1 MQVVGQRECLMD
13 VIRNAWELEEGDDGF
28 LKLSGHTTREEFERD
43 RQLHAT
49 EIVQFCSITRERR
62 GFEIGS
68 GDGTVAR
75 LLASQCQALDCNDL
89 SASFLEVARAKCAG
103 LTNVSFHKIGDNY
116 LDHLPA
122 ETYDFGFSLHVFIHL
137 NPYDIYNYLLA
148 VKRILKPGGYFYFD
162 ACTLG
167 PQTMTVFR
175 EHAEMYRKS
184 PEIIR
189 GLLNFNHPTTLQR
202 VIAEAGMEFSDRSQ
216 LSEEGWMKVL
226 TSKPASS
233 GRKGFRLFRR

>member
-1 MQVVGQRECLMD
+1 MD
-13 VIRNAWELEEGDDGF
+13 VIRNAWELEAGDDGL

-43 RQLHAT
+43 RQQHAA
-49 EIVQFCSITRERR
+49 EIAQFCSLTRSSR

-75 LLASQCQALDCNDL
+75 ILAPQCQSLDCNDL
-89 SASFLEVARAKCAG
+89 SASFLEIARAKCADHP
-103 LTNVSFHKIGDNY
+103 NVSFHKIGDNY

-137 NPYDIYNYLLA
+137 NAYDIYNYLIA
-148 VKRILKPGGYFYFD
+148 VKRILKPGGVFYFD

-167 PQTMTVFR
+167 PQTVTVFR

-189 GLLNFNHPTTLQR
+189 GLLNYNHPTTVRR
-202 VIAEAGMEFSDRSQ
+202 VIDEAGMEFSDQSQ

-226 TSKPASS
+226 TRKPS
-233 GRKGFRLFRR
+233 GGERKGLKLFRR

>member
-1 MQVVGQRECLMD
+1 MD

-28 LKLSGHTTREEFERD
+28 LKLSGRTTREEFERD
-43 RQLHAT
+43 RQQHAA

-75 LLASQCQALDCNDL
+75 LVAPQCQSLDCNDL
-89 SASFLEVARAKCAG
+89 SASFLEIARAKCAD
-103 LTNVSFHKIGDNY
+103 LPNVSFHKIGDNY
-116 LDHLPA
+116 LDHLSA
-122 ETYDFGFSLHVFIHL
+122 DTYDFGFSLHVFIHL
-137 NPYDIYNYLLA
+137 NAYDIYNYLIA
-148 VKRILKPGGYFYFD
+148 VKRILRPGGVFYFD

-189 GLLNFNHPTTLQR
+189 GLLNFNHPVTLQR
-202 VIAEAGMEFSDRSQ
+202 VIAEAGMEFSDQSR

-226 TSKPASS
+226 TQKPA
-233 GRKGFRLFRR
+233 GTERKGFRLFRR